1 MYALKSFSLNQ
12 EDVLF
17 LLQQVE
23 FPTLRVVGYD
33 SNGQALYGY
42 TGGDGVVH
50 ILGVMGSFDP
60 LAVPDGVSVWYNGA
74 RDPIGLRNVS
84 GEFNNLTQDGHQ
96 WGAFNQTFIRLTHA
110 DYSHYVHQNLSN
122 AALNNPHFA
131 VPNGSALQ
139 EDSSSLYAN
148 PDASL
153 VDYTPRMI
161 SQTVVSGGVTFA
173 TDANGHILHTTAAD
187 GVAGVAIVSDP
198 GLLGDLGEV
207 DTSAPGS
214 GQYFIRNQNTVSGD
228 PSTTGWFTL
237 FGQFFDHG
245 LDFIDKPNQ
254 NATITIPLAPND
266 PLYGAMGPD
275 GQPVYSIKVHRA
287 STDSSDAQ
295 GPVYKNLDSPYIDQN
310 QTYGSNDAV
319 TQLLRKWVE
328 DPNNPGHY
336 RPGAELF
343 DGESLSDAAAWM
355 LNGELTHRTLPTLN
369 ELRAHVIA
377 TGRDDLTWDDIADF
391 RVRDA
396 QGHVLDAD
404 GNAANGVQAVYT
416 HEAILIDMNP
426 HFDAA
431 HIDQALHG
439 VVPDANASVSFDP
452 NNPYGLMLTFT
463 DENNV
468 VMVKSLFQLVDFS
481 TFAIMA
487 APGTIEYA
495 LTNELLLESIGD
507 HYIAGDG
514 RANENFGLTA
524 IHHVFHEDHNVQL
537 MNLQNEILG
546 VADAEV
552 RHRWQVQVSDG
563 NGGYYEDGDHNYT
576 LADGITVSW
585 DQDKLFNAAKLTV
598 EMEYQH
604 VAIDQY
610 ARLITPDL
618 PEFVSYDSAINANIS
633 LEYGEA
639 AFRFGHSQLRETID
653 ALEKSAGADGY
664 NGYDLTGAITH
675 YALEQAFLNPAGF
688 AEVGPTAIAL
698 GMTRQVSNEIDEFV
712 TPALQQ
718 GLLGQP
724 LDLATINITRGR
736 DLGLPT
742 LNQAR
747 QQIHDA
753 LVAEREQP
761 GGSMH
766 HTNLIVDALTPYTSW
781 SDFANNMIHPESL
794 VNFIAAYSFDGD
806 TAHAQA
812 IIDAD
817 QSGLTQSYM
826 VGNDT
831 FYVTAQEA
839 AYFLSGA
846 ADGQGNH
853 VAGWDG
859 FNNIDLWIGGLAEKH
874 VYLGQLGTT
883 FNAIFEDQME
893 RLMDGDRFYYLF
905 RLDLGLATMTNLNE
919 QVVTEQFKD
928 IIERTTDARHLAG
941 DVFGYA
947 DSYIELSYKSS
958 DAVDANGLPLTNSY
972 QTEHKYGDLVETYHL
987 GVYSSGGAG
996 GTGGNGLQVNLLNPE
1011 TGQTITFIRDYRQD
1025 QGENPD
1031 GTAAV
1036 GYNSHEVIVGTD
1048 YADWI
1053 DAGDGD
1059 DTIYGEGG
1067 DDILDGKAGA
1077 DHIYG
1082 GAGNDIIYGGDI
1094 EDFLDGGDGDD
1105 TIYAGTSAGGIDVV
1119 IGGAGNDH
1127 LYGEAGIDEMYGGS
1141 GDDYIDAGG
1150 DTDLVHGGDGNDEI
1164 YGGDGPDTLF
1174 GEAGDDIISGG
1185 ATADQEFGGEG
1196 DDILLPGLGG
1206 APGQGDSDEAI
1217 GDVGFDIVAFSDV
1230 NISLDAAADLN
1241 NQNLVAAPGTNVL
1254 FEPFNALLTGIEGLI
1269 GSRFSDARADAQN
1282 PGAPSAGLIGDAG
1295 DNWLIGGSGDDVSQ
1309 GNAGNDVIIGDSI
1322 GLAALNHL
1330 LASQGYDQHF
1340 TSLQASRP
1348 NFILGDNHA
1357 GGTADGTLD
1366 VAVYSGNLS
1375 DYRIERIYDTG
1386 GPAGDLIAFK
1396 VTDNRVG
1403 ADNQDGTDIVFGVEK
1418 VRFADRTINLNPV
1431 NSAPTGNV
1439 TLTGW
1444 ATAPTTPNPN
1454 PNQRV
1459 PSQYRLTANTSTIQ
1473 DSDGLPGA
1481 NGFSYQWQALVG
1493 GVWLNIA
1500 NATDSTFA
1508 PTNAQYGEQL
1518 RVVVSYTDVLGSA
1531 EQVTSA
1537 PTEAVGYYITGSN
1550 GGNTLNGTDYQDIIL
1565 GNGGND
1571 TLNGGLGSDLLDGGS
1586 GNDTMRGNA
1595 GNDVYVVDSGGDSVI
1610 ENANEG
1616 TDTVQ
1621 SSVSYTLGANVENL
1635 TLTGSGNINGT
1646 GNSLDNVIT
1655 GNNGNNVLNGM
1666 GGNDHVFGGNGNDT
1680 FLASI
1685 NDGDDAYDGGSG
1697 SDTYDLSGTSA
1708 GATVSL
1714 LAGTSSSAQ
1723 TGSDTLTGIENVSG
1737 SSGADSITGDANANV
1752 LRGNGGSDQIS
1763 GGAGNDT
1770 LLASNGDGND
1780 NYDGGADN
1788 DTYDLSATSA
1798 AATVNLG
1805 LLSNN
1810 ASSAQTGTDTLTGI
1824 ENVTGT
1830 NAGDNITGDGNANV
1844 LSGLGGNDTLNGG
1857 AGADTL
1863 IGGAGADNLNG
1874 GADADLFVYTS
1885 TNDSGT
1891 SSLTRDV
1898 ITGFEHGV
1906 DKIDLSAID
1915 ARTSGGGSNGL
1926 QHFTFLGEWNGVGTE
1941 FNNQAQLKF
1950 HYVNVGGQDH
1960 TYVEGNVNNNSGA
1973 DFQIDLVG
1981 HITLTSDDFVG
1992 LA

>member
-12 EDVLF
+12 KDVLY

-33 SNGQALYGY
+33 TSGKALYGY
-42 TGGDGVVH
+42 TGSDGVVH

-60 LAVPDGVSVWYNGA
+60 LAIPAGETVWYNGA

-96 WGAFNQTFIRLTHA
+96 WGAFNQTFIRLTHS

-122 AALNNPHFA
+122 AALGGLG
-131 VPNGSALQ
+131 VPAGSTPQA
-139 EDSSSLYAN
+139 DSSSLYAAPN
-148 PDASL
+148 ASL

-161 SQTVVSGGVTFA
+161 SQTIVSGGVTFA
-173 TDANGHILHTTAAD
+173 KDAQGHIQHTAS
-187 GVAGVAIVSDP
+187 GVAVVSDP
-198 GLLGDLGEV
+198 GLIKDLGEV
-207 DTSAPGS
+207 DTSIPDS
-214 GQYFIRNQNTVSGD
+214 GQYFIRNQNTVAGD

-254 NATITIPLAPND
+254 NATITIPLAPDD
-266 PLYGAMGPD
+266 PLYGAIGPD

-287 STDSSDAQ
+287 SVSGSDAQ
-295 GPVYKNLDSPYIDQN
+295 GAVYKNLDSPYIDQN

-319 TQLLRKWVE
+319 TQLLRKWVA

-336 RPGAELF
+336 RAGAELF
-343 DGESLSDAAAWM
+343 DGNSLSDTAAWM
-355 LNGELTHRTLPTLN
+355 LNGELTHRTLPTLA
-369 ELRAHVIA
+369 ELRAHVLA
-377 TGRDDLTWDDIADF
+377 TGRDDLTWDDLADF
-391 RVRDA
+391 RVRD
-396 QGHVLDAD
+396 QNGHVLDAD
-404 GNAANGVQAVYT
+404 GNAANGVQVVLT
-416 HEAILIDMNP
+416 HEALLLDMNP
-426 HFDAA
+426 HFDDA
-431 HIDQALHG
+431 HIDQAKLMG
-439 VVPDANASVSFDP
+439 LDGTIASITFDA
-452 NNPYGLMLTFT
+452 NNPYGMLIHYA
-463 DENNV
+463 DNS
-468 VMVKSLFQLVDFS
+468 VKTLFDLVDFS
-481 TFAIMA
+481 TFAIKAPAGSA
-487 APGTIEYA
+487 AYA
-495 LTNELLLESIGD
+495 VTNELLLESVGD

-537 MNLQNEILG
+537 INLQNEILSLT
-546 VADAEV
+546 DASI

-563 NGGYYEDGDHNYT
+563 NGGYFHDANDNYL
-576 LADGITVSW
+576 LAQNGAVSW
-585 DQDKLFNAAKLTV
+585 DQDKMFNAAKLTV

-618 PEFVSYDSAINANIS
+618 PEFVTYDSAINANIS

-653 ALEKSAGADGY
+653 ALEKSADGT
-664 NGYDLTGAITH
+664 YDLTGSIVR
-675 YALEQAFLNPAGF
+675 YALEKAFLNPAGY

-698 GMTRQVSNEIDEFV
+698 GMTRQISNEIDEFV

-724 LDLATINITRGR
+724 LDLATINLARGR

-753 LVAEREQP
+753 LIAERAQP
-761 GGSMH
+761 GGSQH

-781 SDFANNMIHPESL
+781 NDFANNMLHPESL
-794 VNFIAAYSFDGD
+794 VNFIAAYSFDGNV
-806 TAHAQA
+806 AHAQA

-817 QSGLTQSYM
+817 QTGDAKTY
-826 VGNDT
+826 VVNGVT
-831 FYVTAQEA
+831 YTVTADEA

-846 ADGQGNH
+846 AAPDGSH

-859 FNNIDLWIGGLAEKH
+859 FNHIDLWIGGLAEKH
-874 VYLGQLGTT
+874 VYTGQLGTT

-905 RLDLGLATMTNLNE
+905 RLDLGLPAMTNLNE

-941 DVFGYA
+941 DVFAYA
-947 DSYIELSYKSS
+947 DSYVELSYKDSGAS
-958 DAVDANGLPLTNSY
+958 ATAYKS
-972 QTEHKYGDLVETYHL
+972 EHKYGNLIATYAANHAGQGI
-987 GVYSSGGAG
+987 GVYSTG
-996 GTGGNGLQVNLLNPE
+996 GTGGIGGNGLQVSLVNPE
-1011 TGQTITFIRDYRQD
+1011 THQSTTYLRDFRPD
-1025 QGENPD
+1025 SSTLNPD
-1031 GTAAV
+1031 GTPSS
-1036 GYNSHEVIVGTD
+1036 GYNSHEVLAGTD
-1048 YADWI
+1048 YNDWI

-1067 DDILDGKAGA
+1067 NDILDGKAGA

-1094 EDFLDGGDGDD
+1094 DDFLDGGDGDD
-1105 TIYAGTSAGGIDVV
+1105 IIYAGTSAGAIDIV

-1127 LYGEAGIDEMYGGS
+1127 LYGEAGIDELYGGF

-1150 DTDLVHGGDGNDEI
+1150 DTDLVHAGDGNDEV
-1164 YGGDGPDTLF
+1164 YGGDGPDILF
-1174 GEAGDDIISGG
+1174 GEDGDDIISGG
-1185 ATADQEFGGEG
+1185 ATGDQEFGGEG

-1206 APGQGDSDEAI
+1206 APGQGDGDEAL
-1217 GDVGFDIVAFSDV
+1217 GDVGFDIAAFSDV
-1230 NISLDAAADLN
+1230 NIALDAAADLN
-1241 NQNLVAAPGTNVL
+1241 NQNVVAAPGTNVL
-1254 FEPFNALLTGIEGLI
+1254 FQPFNALLTDIEGLI
-1269 GSRFSDARADAQN
+1269 GSRFSDARANAQN
-1282 PGAPSAGLIGDAG
+1282 PAAPSAGLIGNASE
-1295 DNWLIGGSGDDVSQ
+1295 NWLIGGSGNDVSQ
-1309 GNAGNDVIIGDSI
+1309 GNAGNDVIVGDSI

-1330 LASQGYDQHF
+1330 LASQGYAQHF
-1340 TSLQASRP
+1340 TGLQASRP
-1348 NFILGDNHA
+1348 TFVLGDNHA
-1357 GGTADGTLD
+1357 GGTLDGTAD
-1366 VAVYSGNLS
+1366 VAVVNGNSS
-1375 DYRIERIYDTG
+1375 DFTVVRIYDTG
-1386 GPAGDLIAFK
+1386 PDGQIIGFK

-1403 ADNQDGTDIVFGVEK
+1403 ANNLDGTDILVGVEK
-1418 VRFADRTINLNPV
+1418 LRFADKTITLNPN

-1439 TLTGW
+1439 SLTGW
-1444 ATAPTTPNPN
+1444 ATAPTTPNRP
-1454 PNQRV
+1454 V

-1473 DSDGLPGA
+1473 DADGLPGA
-1481 NGFSYQWQALVG
+1481 NGFSYQWQALIG
-1493 GVWLNIA
+1493 AVWTNIA
-1500 NATDSTFA
+1500 NATGATFA
-1508 PTNAQYGEQL
+1508 PTDLQYSHQL
-1518 RVVVSYTDVLGSA
+1518 RVVVSYTDALGSA

-1537 PTEAVGYYITGSN
+1537 PTEAVGRFIE
-1550 GGNTLNGTDYQDIIL
+1550 GNNFGNNPLNGTDYQDIIL
-1565 GNGGND
+1565 GYNGND

-1595 GNDVYVVDSGGDSVI
+1595 GNDTFVVDSNGDSVV

-1616 TDTVQ
+1616 IDTVQ
-1621 SSVSYTLGANVENL
+1621 SSITYTLGNNVENL

-1646 GNSLDNVIT
+1646 GNALDNIIT
-1655 GNNGNNVLNGM
+1655 GNNGNNVLNGL
-1666 GGNDHVFGGNGNDT
+1666 GGNDHLFGDNGNDT
-1680 FLASI
+1680 FLASL
-1685 NDGDDAYDGGSG
+1685 NDGNDAYDGGSG

-1714 LAGTSSSAQ
+1714 LAGTASSTQ
-1723 TGSDTLTGIENVSG
+1723 TGSDTLTGVENVTG
-1737 SSGADSITGDANANV
+1737 GSGADSITGDANANV
-1752 LRGNGGSDQIS
+1752 LRGGGGSDQVN

-1770 LLASNGDGND
+1770 LAAASGDGND
-1780 NYDGGADN
+1780 SYDGGADN
-1788 DTYDLSATSA
+1788 DTYDLSATST
-1798 AATVNLG
+1798 AATVNLLAG
-1805 LLSNN
+1805 T
-1810 ASSAQTGTDTLTGI
+1810 AGSSQTGSDTLTGI

-1830 NAGDNITGDGNANV
+1830 NAGDNITGDGNANM

-1874 GADADLFVYTS
+1874 GADADLFVFSATG
-1885 TNDSGT
+1885 DSGT
-1891 SSLTRDV
+1891 NSVTRDV
-1898 ITGFEHGV
+1898 ISGFEHGI

-1915 ARTSGGGSNGL
+1915 ARTNGAGSGGL

-1941 FNNQAQLKF
+1941 FSNQAQLKF
-1950 HYVNVGGQDH
+1950 HYVTIGGQDH
-1960 TYVEGNVNNNSGA
+1960 TYVEGNVNNNNAA